1 LLRGGFVGGRA
12 GKCDFHMEHP
22 FASGP
27 PALGRLAIDEP
38 TVLSGRFW
46 AELRTFLAVAKA
58 KSLSRAADE
67 VGLSRM
73 TAAREIRRLQDA
85 IGAQLV
91 VFSKTGAAL
100 TPRGEKLALALQ
112 KLDHDIFSLTSDL
125 RAEGGQAE
133 GLVRLSVTDGLGI
146 FYVLPVVSELTV
158 RHPRIR
164 LQFLAPNNLLSL
176 GENRT
181 DLMIGFSGESSR
193 QLTSR
198 HAGTM
203 HLVPFASRDY
213 IAKNGLPDKHNLSD
227 HYILH
232 SSMYTG
238 KSDIWRPWRSILEA
252 GRQGHGSDS
261 SLTYGFMVKAGLG
274 VGLMSSVHAVNAFLV
289 PLDLD
294 CHIQL
299 PLHVVALTERL
310 QSRPVRIVYECLV
323 AALSDAR
330 PWLGPDVALER
341 RDSELE
347 RAYHTLLSS

>member
-1 LLRGGFVGGRA
+1 
-12 GKCDFHMEHP
+12 
-22 FASGP
+22 
-27 PALGRLAIDEP
+27 
-38 TVLSGRFW
+38 
-46 AELRTFLAVAKA
+46 
-58 KSLSRAADE
+58 
-67 VGLSRM
+67 
-73 TAAREIRRLQDA
+73 
-85 IGAQLV
+85 
-91 VFSKTGAAL
+91 
-100 TPRGEKLALALQ
+100 
-112 KLDHDIFSLTSDL
+112 
-125 RAEGGQAE
+125 
-133 GLVRLSVTDGLGI
+133 
-146 FYVLPVVSELTV
+146 
-158 RHPRIR
+158 
-164 LQFLAPNNLLSL
+164 
-176 GENRT
+176 
-181 DLMIGFSGESSR
+181 
-193 QLTSR
+193 
-198 HAGTM
+198 M

-323 AALSDAR
+323 AGVRRTAVAGAR
-330 PWLGPDVALER
+330 RGDTATR
-341 RDSELE
+341 QRT
-347 RAYHTLLSS
+347 RARVPYVFEQLNKLTS